1 MGTIGRVKVA
11 TKEERGIKV
20 VPKES
25 YKELHKL
32 LHA

>member
-1 MGTIGRVKVA
+1 MGAIVRVKVA

-20 VPKES
+20 VAKES
-25 YKELHKL
+25 YKELQD